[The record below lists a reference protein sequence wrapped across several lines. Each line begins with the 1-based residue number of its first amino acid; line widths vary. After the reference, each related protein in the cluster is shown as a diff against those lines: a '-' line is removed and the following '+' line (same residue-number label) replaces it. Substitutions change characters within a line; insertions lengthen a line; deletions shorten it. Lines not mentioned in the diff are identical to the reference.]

1 MPRGFTLLE
10 LMITVA
16 VLSIIL
22 AFAAPSF
29 SRVSQT
35 VQMQRLA
42 TELVGFLSQSKSEAV
57 VRNKKLYVHFSMN
70 KGNVVSQGAWSI
82 TLTDTESGAGNVI
95 LHLSGT
101 QFSELSVLHS
111 YETKKMSFEEVRGRP
126 QSGSIEFFPTG
137 EQSTKLKVALSNPPG
152 RIKVCSMSGAKLYDY
167 LKC

>member
-82 TLTDTESGAGNVI
+82 TLTDAESGAGNVI

-101 QFSELSVLHS
+101 QFSELSVL
-111 YETKKMSFEEVRGRP
+111 
-126 QSGSIEFFPTG
+126 
-137 EQSTKLKVALSNPPG
+137 
-152 RIKVCSMSGAKLYDY
+152 
-167 LKC
+167 